1 MPNQLYPPGPTTW
14 PPIRQIFALR
24 RDPLAFLQGL
34 AHDYGDLVYLHMAG
48 RPIYLVNHPDLVR
61 EVLVTKGES
70 FRKGRGLQGAKRL
83 LGEGL
88 LTSEGQYHLEQRRRI
103 QPLFHRRQLERYA
116 ETMVQQSARC
126 TANWRSNTVVD
137 LHDEMMGLT
146 LAIVGETLFGQ
157 DLGSQ
162 APTVG
167 EAMDV
172 LTRNFQ
178 RLLTPFAPFTE
189 WLPTAENRRL
199 RQSVAQL
206 EHVVNQLVKQPPR
219 EQDHNLVTMLLAAL
233 PESKGDQQALAAHL
247 RDEVLTLLLAGHETT
262 ANALSFTWW
271 LLAHHPMVATKLHA
285 ELDQTLSGRL
295 PTLADVEQLPYTRM
309 VFAEALRLY
318 PPAWI
323 IGRQAVAA
331 VTIGNYTIP
340 AGATVLVSQ
349 WVMHHDAR
357 YYPEPERFD
366 PERWQ
371 PAVMATRPKFAYF
384 PFGGGSRICIGEH
397 FAWME
402 GILILATLTQR
413 WQATA
418 LSAEPLVLQPGI
430 TLRPRHGLPMRLQ
443 ARGQ

>member
-1 MPNQLYPPGPTTW
+1 MAIQSYPPGPTTW
-14 PPIRQIFALR
+14 PPIRHLFALR
-24 RDPLAFLQGL
+24 RDPLTFLQSL

-48 RPIYLVNHPDLVR
+48 RPLYLVNHPDLVR

-70 FRKGRGLQGAKRL
+70 FRKGRGLQGAKRV

-88 LTSEGQYHLEQRRRI
+88 LTSEGNYHLAQRRRI
-103 QPLFHRRQLERYA
+103 QPLFHRRQIERYA
-116 ETMVQQSARC
+116 ETMVQQSVHCAES
-126 TANWRSNTVVD
+126 WRSGAVVD
-137 LHDEMMGLT
+137 MHDEMMGLT
-146 LAIVGETLFGQ
+146 LAIVGKTLFGQ
-157 DLGSQ
+157 DLGRQ
-162 APTVG
+162 AAVVG

-178 RLLTPFAPFTE
+178 RLLTPFAPITE

-199 RQSVAQL
+199 RQSIAQLDHIVAQL
-206 EHVVNQLVKQPPR
+206 VNPQTATA
-219 EQDHNLVTMLLAAL
+219 DHNLVSLLAAAM
-233 PESKGDQQALAAHL
+233 PETTDEPNALAAHL

-271 LLAHHPMVATKLHA
+271 LLAHHPMVAAKLHA

-318 PPAWI
+318 PPAWV
-323 IGRQAVAA
+323 IGRQAVDH
-331 VTIGNYTIP
+331 VTIGDYPIP

-349 WVMHHDAR
+349 WVMHHDGR

-366 PERWQ
+366 PERWR
-371 PAVMATRPKFAYF
+371 PAVMATRPKFTYF
-384 PFGGGSRICIGEH
+384 PFGGGARICIGEQ

-413 WQATA
+413 WQAAA

-430 TLRPRHGLPMRLQ
+430 TLRPRHGLPIRLQ